1 MGAGEFP
8 HTKKRTE
15 VENMQACACSL
26 SGYRNL
32 QSGAGGDKD
41 LLRATNRKTEQG
53 SELGRE
59 RQREQQQKIGIQVIR
74 KVNLTAIREV
84 KKI

>member
-41 LLRATNRKTEQG
+41 LLRATNRKTE
-53 SELGRE
+53 LGRG
-59 RQREQQQKIGIQVIR
+59 RQREQQQKIGIRVIR

>member
-1 MGAGEFP
+1 MGAGKFP

-53 SELGRE
+53 SEHTRYSLGRE
-59 RQREQQQKIGIQVIR
+59 RQREQQQKTQECR
-74 KVNLTAIREV
+74 LLER
-84 KKI
+84 

>member
-41 LLRATNRKTEQG
+41 LLRATNRKTE
-53 SELGRE
+53 LGRE
-59 RQREQQQKIGIQVIR
+59 RQRAQQQKIGIRVIR

>member
-41 LLRATNRKTEQG
+41 LLRATNRKTE
-53 SELGRE
+53 LDRE
-59 RQREQQQKIGIQVIR
+59 RQREQEQKIGIRVIR